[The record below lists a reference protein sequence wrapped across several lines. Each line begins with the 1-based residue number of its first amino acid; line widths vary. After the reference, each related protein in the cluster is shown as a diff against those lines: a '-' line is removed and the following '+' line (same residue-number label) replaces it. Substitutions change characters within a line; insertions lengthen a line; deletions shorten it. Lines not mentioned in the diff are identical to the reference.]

1 MEIDD
6 TVRDPDKDPID
17 DNREN
22 AGKFTRKFYP
32 EILSGNFI
40 RKFYPERRSPR
51 RTRIFQ
57 KTVQTKM

>member
-40 RKFYPERRSPR
+40 RKFYPEILFGKAVPP
-51 RTRIFQ
+51 
-57 KTVQTKM
+57 